1 MDRTSK
7 RYRASNLN
15 TMAICLT
22 SRALLAVLALSSGA
36 LAQTTPAQPP
46 PAPCP
51 ATGASQNQS
60 ASQTPPPPCAPPA
73 SDSQKPSAAEQ
84 FPFPGEPAKPAAAP
98 DSPAPSDSKGS
109 AADEHPF
116 PTTPPPRLPGDDS
129 SSSSSSSDS
138 DNPSDAAPSPK
149 DEGTEGT
156 SVHRKLPKPKKV
168 QTDDERVDEDITV
181 AKFYMNDE
189 NFAGAYL
196 RAKDAVKVQPDYSL
210 AHFTLAQVAQKMK
223 KKDEAIAEFQT
234 YLKLDPNGE
243 KMKDAEKALAELK

>member
-1 MDRTSK
+1 MIYLS
-7 RYRASNLN
+7 
-15 TMAICLT
+15 I
-22 SRALLAVLALSSGA
+22 SRALLAAFALSTA
-36 LAQTTPAQPP
+36 AFAQTSAPQTPPE
-46 PAPCP
+46 APCP
-51 ATGASQNQS
+51 APNQTQNQPS
-60 ASQTPPPPCAPPA
+60 SQPPSKPCTPPAA
-73 SDSQKPSAAEQ
+73 GATKPSVAEQ
-84 FPFPGEPAKPAAAP
+84 FPFPGEPSKAVVTP
-98 DSPAPSDSKGS
+98 DSPSPSSPKNS
-109 AADEHPF
+109 ADTDHPF
-116 PTTPPPRLPGDDS
+116 PTTTPPRLPGDDS
-129 SSSSSSSDS
+129 SSSSSSSSSS
-138 DNPSDAAPSPK
+138 DADDPSDTTPPPK
-149 DEGTEGT
+149 GENAEGT

-223 KKDEAIAEFQT
+223 KKDEAIAEFKT